1 MSEEKKEQKKNK
13 IVEAF
18 DVIVDATATYLR
30 KIFPQ
35 IFDLTHKE

>member
-1 MSEEKKEQKKNK
+1 MPEEKKTEEKNK

-30 KIFPQ
+30 KIFPH
-35 IFDLTHKE
+35 IFELAKKK